1 MAYPFEGLFGQVG
14 GGTGFGGLLDP
25 RSQAMLGAAQALTQA
40 GGPTRMP
47 VSTGAAMANAMA
59 NATANYRQAQ
69 AAGMQQQMH
78 KMKFDAAKRAQAAA
92 ALQTKYR
99 QELADAYAKGD
110 PALIRAATA
119 RAYPE
124 KAAAQVLA
132 KPTYKERNYPLK
144 GGMVQKQISQDG
156 GRTWT
161 DSGDP
166 YDRRNP
172 YMQTQRWNPDTNQM
186 EFGVVDTRTLGSQG
200 QPQGQPQGQTQ
211 KKDPTFIPLGQK
223 PPMRATG
230 EESKAIGFAD
240 RMTASNTILDQ
251 VDVLGADLWQN
262 LASDVPFIGN
272 ALVSSDRQRYEQA
285 KRDFINA
292 QLRKE
297 SGAAISP
304 SELEN
309 ANRQYF
315 PQSWDEAPVIEQ
327 KRQARNNAVKAM
339 KAAAGVTYTPTSPLP
354 AGIPKGAVLQTGK
367 GPNGGAVY
375 KFVDPKTR
383 KTRFFEVGGK

>member
-1 MAYPFEGLFGQVG
+1 MANPFQGLFGQVG

-25 RSQAMLGAAQALTQA
+25 RSAALGGAAQALAQA

-47 VSTGAAMANAMA
+47 VSTGAALSSAMA

-69 AAGMQQQMH
+69 AAGMQQQMN

-99 QELADAYAKGD
+99 QELADAYATGD
-110 PALIRAATA
+110 PALIKAATA

-132 KPTYKERNYPLK
+132 KPTYKQRDYSLK

-161 DSGDP
+161 NSGAP
-166 YDRRNP
+166 YQRRNP
-172 YMQTQRWNPDTNQM
+172 YMQTQRYNPDTKQM
-186 EFGVVDTRTLGSQG
+186 EFGVVDTRTLGNQG
-200 QPQGQPQGQTQ
+200 QPQGQPQGQAQ

-223 PPMRATG
+223 QPMRATG

-251 VDVLGADLWQN
+251 VDMQGADLWQN
-262 LASDVPFIGN
+262 LKSDVPFIGN

-297 SGAAISP
+297 SGSAISP
-304 SELEN
+304 SEMEN

-315 PQSWDEAPVIEQ
+315 PQSWDDPPVIEQ
-327 KRQARNNAVKAM
+327 KRQARKNAVQAM
-339 KAAAGVTYTPTSPLP
+339 KVAAGVTYTPTSQLP
-354 AGIPKGAVLQTGK
+354 TGIPKGAVLQKGK
-367 GPNGGAVY
+367 GPGGGAIY
-375 KFVDPKTR
+375 KFVDPQTK
-383 KTRFFEVGGK
+383 KAKFFEVGGK